1 MNRANNVKRSVPG
14 PAGQRGSGPPRPAAA
29 APPVKKHRNHP
40 LCRTSEYKPPGS
52 DKVGLSSS
60 NQPSKVVWELDY
72 GLSEVQFKQLSARFP
87 GVAFVQ
93 TGMDCHD
100 HPIAHTSYRI
110 VWENVTR
117 KLQPGWRVADVAG
130 NPSFNERFNKRQN
143 GRDRPVH
150 IDTFCK
156 VLSTKD
162 SIRAK
167 TRWGPASVDGV
178 TRWEEMTV
186 YDMYRN
192 DENRQRFAQYDAFL
206 MNHSLYYYEKSEIN
220 RLLNLNKNSVL
231 FATVH
236 KLEGQ
241 NGTINC
247 GEQRYEKDL
256 VTGKVVQVNVETG
269 EEYRHPDP
277 MPWFQKFC
285 YADENGAIAWTIN
298 KGCDDTYVITVT
310 STEVNLVP
318 EDCWLGGRIIFSN
331 GVETVEVT
339 VPTVASDPPPAYSV
353 EEVKFTTHD
362 LLPSYSAAKEVT
374 VKITHPELYDSLKKW
389 MINKPRN
396 ARTLQDL
403 TAKAHREAGN
413 NTLVGTSKRI
423 AISSEA
429 LTKHIF
435 AAWMAGTGCEAEMFE
450 AAVSAG
456 SYAGAVNRNLSGRTT
471 VISHGNVGKQM
482 LQYALKV
489 SAVVRSK
496 SPAHEVLAQID
507 ELL

>member
-1 MNRANNVKRSVPG
+1 M
-14 PAGQRGSGPPRPAAA
+14 
-29 APPVKKHRNHP
+29 
-40 LCRTSEYKPPGS
+40 PPGS
-52 DKVGLSSS
+52 NKVGLTAT

-72 GLSEVQFKQLSARFP
+72 GLTEAQFKQLSARFP

-110 VWENVTR
+110 VWENVVR
-117 KLQPGWRVADVAG
+117 KLRPGWRVADVAG
-130 NPSFNERFNKRQN
+130 NPQYNERFNANQAKSR
-143 GRDRPVH
+143 RDNPIT

-156 VLSTKD
+156 VLCVKD
-162 SIRAK
+162 SIRMK
-167 TRWGPASVDGV
+167 TRWGPPVVDGKV
-178 TRWEEMTV
+178 RWEEMTV

-192 DENRQRFAQYDAFL
+192 EENRQRFAAYDAFL

-247 GEQRYEKDL
+247 GEQSYEKDL
-256 VTGKVVQVNVETG
+256 VSGHVVQRNVETG

-277 MPWFQKFC
+277 MPWFSKFC
-285 YADENGAIAWTIN
+285 YADEHGAIAWTIN

-310 STEVNLVP
+310 STDPKLVP
-318 EDCWLGGRIIFSN
+318 EDCWHGGRIIFSN
-331 GVETVEVT
+331 GVETVEVAS
-339 VPTVASDPPPAYSV
+339 VLNVASDPPPAYSV

-362 LLPSYSAAKEVT
+362 LLPSYAAPKQVSI
-374 VKITHPELYDSLKKW
+374 KITHPELYDSLKMW

-403 TAKAHREAGN
+403 TAKAHREVGN
-413 NTLVGTSKRI
+413 NTLAGTNRRVKITPR
-423 AISSEA
+423 A
-429 LTKHIF
+429 LTEHIF
-435 AAWMAGTGCEAEMFE
+435 AAWMQGVGHEAAMFE
-450 AAVSAG
+450 AAVHSG
-456 SYAGAVNRNLSGRTT
+456 SYASAVNRNLAGKTT
-471 VISHGNVGKQM
+471 AIAPGNAAKQIAS
-482 LQYALKV
+482 YALKV
-489 SAVVRSK
+489 SAVIRSK
-496 SPAHEVLAQID
+496 DPSHQVLAMID
-507 ELL
+507 EML